1 MWKWQA
7 ASHNISHKIFVKNG
21 VVKGVVLKL
30 LKVKGI
36 TIESYV
42 QVLPLKRKIT
52 TLYGRIAQKNRLL
65 DKFLKLSF
73 LHVSWLNEKLT
84 YSLSLSL
91 SLSLSRFFFFSLH

>member
-7 ASHNISHKIFVKNG
+7 ASHSILHKIFVKNG

-30 LKVKGI
+30 LEVKGI
-36 TIESYV
+36 TIESYI
-42 QVLPLKRKIT
+42 QVLPLEGRIT
-52 TLYGRIAQKNRLL
+52 TLYGRIAQKKRFL

-73 LHVSWLNEKLT
+73 LRVSWLNEKLT
-84 YSLSLSL
+84 FSL